1 MGAEQAQQ
9 QRAPRPFARTLLV
22 TCVSRCAPAAE
33 CAVQTE
39 VEKMFK
45 TWLELCAGDETTE
58 LAAKRMSEYVA
69 GMFKEALINHMRE
82 QIIKT

>member
-1 MGAEQAQQ
+1 
-9 QRAPRPFARTLLV
+9 
-22 TCVSRCAPAAE
+22 
-33 CAVQTE
+33 
-39 VEKMFK
+39 MFK